1 MRTIRKFFDADGTL
15 VDESKAAT
23 CHELTINDA
32 GRVVGDVIYQTK
44 QAAKTITI
52 VHTKEA
58 QGEWRTINGRHVFIG
73 EGQTASE
80 ALEQSLHGE
89 VTSGLKEGDEKKV
102 KAARDT
108 LDALSIAK
116 LNVAFKRAK
125 DTGRLAGDAADK
137 TEKAVASVIKRRA
150 EMDSRLKAMEERIA
164 KLRKSLSDDAAE
176 LVKEI
181 NALAADWRALEQQ
194 LGERKSMLLQI
205 VKRKTVKQEQV
216 KHHHAPVIEEKSE
229 QRIEDDS
236 RNITVKRFTAQE
248 ELAPDAVISKRDVKD
263 ASGEVVDYR
272 DVRIRGYLT
281 TWQETT
287 PKDREGEYVVKGAFN
302 KGLSAFMQN
311 PVMLRDHKNSTDSVA
326 GSFKVM
332 KEDGR
337 GLYFEALL
345 SNSDQMKSVRR
356 DIVDGHL
363 KTTSMGGAFVYD
375 RDKKGIREVALYEGT
390 LTPIPM
396 NPDARF
402 EVLDASPIEK
412 KFIADGGSLAGMK
425 SVGKLEAFRQSLTI
439 QLKA

>member
-1 MRTIRKFFDADGTL
+1 MDA
-15 VDESKAAT
+15 
-23 CHELTINDA
+23 
-32 GRVVGDVIYQTK
+32 
-44 QAAKTITI
+44 
-52 VHTKEA
+52 
-58 QGEWRTINGRHVFIG
+58 
-73 EGQTASE
+73 
-80 ALEQSLHGE
+80 
-89 VTSGLKEGDEKKV
+89 
-102 KAARDT
+102 
-108 LDALSIAK
+108 
-116 LNVAFKRAK
+116 
-125 DTGRLAGDAADK
+125 
-137 TEKAVASVIKRRA
+137 
-150 EMDSRLKAMEERIA
+150 RLKAMEERIA
-164 KLRKSLSDDAAE
+164 KIRKSLSDDADE

-181 NALAADWRALEQQ
+181 NALAADWRALEKQ

-205 VKRKTVKQEQV
+205 VKRKTAKQIQT
-216 KHHHAPVIEEKSE
+216 KHFQAPVIEEKKAE
-229 QRIEDDS
+229 QRVEDDS
-236 RNITVKRFTAQE
+236 RNITIKRFVAQE
-248 ELAPDAVISKRDVKD
+248 ELASDAVVSKRDVKD
-263 ASGEVVDYR
+263 ASGEIVDYK

-287 PKDREGEYVVKGAFN
+287 PKDREGEYVIKGAFN
-302 KGLSAFMQN
+302 KGLVNFMQN

-363 KTTSMGGAFVYD
+363 KTTSMGGAFIYD

-412 KFIADGGSLAGMK
+412 KFIEDGGTLAGMK
-425 SVGKLEAFRQSLTI
+425 SVGKLESFRASLTI

>member
-1 MRTIRKFFDADGTL
+1 MKLRIKK
-15 VDESKAAT
+15 ES
-23 CHELTINDA
+23 
-32 GRVVGDVIYQTK
+32 
-44 QAAKTITI
+44 
-52 VHTKEA
+52 A
-58 QGEWRTINGRHVFIG
+58 QGAWRTINGRHVFIA

-150 EMDSRLKAMEERIA
+150 EMDARLKAMEERIA

-181 NALAADWRALEQQ
+181 NALAADWRALEKQ

-216 KHHHAPVIEEKSE
+216 KHHREPVIEEKKAE
-229 QRIEDDS
+229 QRVEDDS

-248 ELAPDAVISKRDVKD
+248 ELAADAVISKRDVKD

-302 KGLSAFMQN
+302 KGLAAFMQN

-332 KEDGR
+332 REDGR

-402 EVLDASPIEK
+402 EVLDATPTER
-412 KFIADGGSLAGMK
+412 KFVEAGGSLAGMK
-425 SVGKLEAFRQSLTI
+425 SAGKLEQFRESLNL
-439 QLKA
+439 QMKG